1 MYAINPHYD
10 SKIDCLKVKILRK
23 NLKGEHDIVAKGQIQ
38 EGRSFFN
45 SFREDH
51 EMMHSQDLQKL
62 EGVLSPSHLEAE

>member
-1 MYAINPHYD
+1 MNETKHE
-10 SKIDCLKVKILRK
+10 LLRILQ
-23 NLKGEHDIVAKGQIQ
+23 HDIVCKGQIQ

-62 EGVLSPSHLEAE
+62 EGVLSPSHLEKNS